1 MTSFFVTKPPAIQP
15 QATVQDLKT
24 RLDWGEPALTIVD
37 VRDRAAFN
45 QLHIQGAVSIPLAV
59 LVDVVSSNLE
69 QERDIY
75 IHGDSDDMT
84 VTAAGQLR
92 AAGFQ
97 KVAELSG
104 GLAAWKAAK
113 YPIEGV

>member
-1 MTSFFVTKPPAIQP
+1 MTSFFVTKTPAMKP

-45 QLHIQGAVSIPLAV
+45 QTHIQGAVSIPMAV

-69 QERDIY
+69 LERDIY
-75 IHGDSDDMT
+75 VYGDSDEMAS
-84 VTAAGQLR
+84 TAAGHLR
-92 AAGFQ
+92 DAGFQ

-104 GLAAWKAAK
+104 GLTAWKTAK
-113 YPIEGV
+113 YPVEGV

>member
-1 MTSFFVTKPPAIQP
+1 MTSFFVTKPPAMQP

-24 RLDWGEPALTIVD
+24 RLDWGEPALTIID

-45 QLHIQGAVSIPLAV
+45 QLHIQGAVSMPLDV
-59 LVDVVSSNLE
+59 LVNTVSRNLE

-75 IHGDSDDMT
+75 IYGDSDDMT
-84 VTAAGQLR
+84 ATAAGHLR

-104 GLAAWKAAK
+104 GLTTWKAAK
-113 YPIEGV
+113 YPIEGA